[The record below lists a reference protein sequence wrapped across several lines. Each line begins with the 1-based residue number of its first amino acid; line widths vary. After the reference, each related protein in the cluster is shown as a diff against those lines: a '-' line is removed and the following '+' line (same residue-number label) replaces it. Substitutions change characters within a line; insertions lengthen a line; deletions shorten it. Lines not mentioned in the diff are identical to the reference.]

1 MLRPFS
7 WVIARLLAFS
17 TVLAATV
24 LVAKDPPLLVFAGAA
39 SKPPL
44 EELAQSFEK
53 RTGQKVEVVFGG
65 SGFVLSQMKIA
76 RRGDIYFPGSS
87 DFMEL
92 AKRQGIVFP
101 ETERKVVYLVPC
113 INVQTGNPKGIH
125 DLRDLLRPGIR
136 LAIANPENV
145 CVGTYAVEIV
155 EGSLNPEE
163 RARFRANL
171 LNYTESCEKTATA
184 VALRAVDAVIGWS
197 VFQHWDS
204 ARIQTIPLSPEQVR
218 RIGYLPL
225 AISTFTRQREA
236 AQRFIDFVNSPESRA
251 VFAKYHYFS
260 TPEEAAQWIGQR
272 KPVGGE
278 YVVPKAWITGS
289 R

>member
-1 MLRPFS
+1 MTLRIPHFLL
-7 WVIARLLAFS
+7 LLAVGV
-17 TVLAATV
+17 TALM
-24 LVAKDPPLLVFAGAA
+24 AKDSPLLVFAGAA

-44 EELAQSFEK
+44 EELAQSFE
-53 RTGQKVEVVFGG
+53 RQTGQKVEVGFGG

-76 RRGDIYFPGSS
+76 RKGDIYFPGSS

-92 AKRQGIVFP
+92 AKRQGAVFP
-101 ETERKVVYLVPC
+101 ETERKVVYLVPSL
-113 INVQTGNPKGIH
+113 NVQAGNPKGIH
-125 DLRDLLRPGIR
+125 GLRDLLRPGIR
-136 LAIANPENV
+136 VAIANPENV

-155 EGSLNPEE
+155 ETSLNPEE

-184 VALRAVDAVIGWS
+184 ISLRAVDAVLGWS
-197 VFQHWDS
+197 VFQHWDP
-204 ARIQTIPLSPEQVR
+204 ARIQTLPLPPEQVR

-225 AISTFTRQREA
+225 AISTFTRQRKA
-236 AQRFIDFVNSPESRA
+236 AQRFIDFVDSPEGRA
-251 VFAKYHYFS
+251 AFAKYHYFA
-260 TPEEAAQWIGQR
+260 TPEEAIRWIGQS

-278 YVVPKAWITGS
+278 YVVPQAWITGS